1 MATLLELSQAIGGEL
16 QGPAETDIRGVAS
29 LQGAGAADIAPV
41 DSAQFAGKAHES
53 KAGALLV
60 KRELAGE
67 FERPLVLHDFPL
79 VALNRVIEVL
89 GLIDTTPP
97 RGIHETA
104 VVEGD
109 LGPDAYVGP
118 FAVILPGARI
128 GARCRIGSHAVIE
141 RDVEMGDDCFVGAHA
156 VIHDGARIGDRV
168 RVDAHA
174 VISRLGFGYAPG
186 PTGPVLLHHVGTTV
200 LEDDVHIG
208 SGTMVDRARF
218 DETRIGTMT
227 ALDNLIHI
235 GHNASVGAR
244 TFVAAQTGLAGR
256 ASVGDDCL
264 VAGQVG
270 IANDCGVGDKSVVA
284 AKSGLIALHPDNSD
298 LFWYP
303 ARPRQKALRA
313 LARLFKG

>member
-1 MATLLELSQAIGGEL
+1 
-16 QGPAETDIRGVAS
+16 
-29 LQGAGAADIAPV
+29 
-41 DSAQFAGKAHES
+41 
-53 KAGALLV
+53 
-60 KRELAGE
+60 
-67 FERPLVLHDFPL
+67 
-79 VALNRVIEVL
+79 
-89 GLIDTTPP
+89 
-97 RGIHETA
+97 
-104 VVEGD
+104 
-109 LGPDAYVGP
+109 
-118 FAVILPGARI
+118 
-128 GARCRIGSHAVIE
+128 
-141 RDVEMGDDCFVGAHA
+141 
-156 VIHDGARIGDRV
+156 
-168 RVDAHA
+168 